1 MKSSAKNISLT
12 SLDDLFSTEEERS
25 KDVVGSI
32 VNIPLSQLHDFPN
45 HPFKVRD
52 DEKMQETVESVKA
65 YGVLVPA
72 IVRQRPDGEYEIVAG
87 HRRKRASEL
96 AGLNELPAIVRDL
109 DDDAATIIMVDSNLQ
124 RENILPSER
133 AQAYKMKLEAIK
145 RQGARTDLTSRQ
157 LGEKSEKPNWSVSQ
171 VAKDAG
177 DSERQVQRYIRLT
190 ELQPELQE
198 MVDSGKMAM
207 TPAVELS
214 YLKPEEQSLLLETI
228 ESEQATPSLS
238 QAQRIKKL
246 SQSGDLNEDSILG
259 IMAEQKKPELSS
271 NITLSGDKLKK
282 YFPKSYTPAQI
293 ENTIFKLLDS
303 WLRKRQREESR

>member
-1 MKSSAKNISLT
+1 
-12 SLDDLFSTEEERS
+12 
-25 KDVVGSI
+25 
-32 VNIPLSQLHDFPN
+32 
-45 HPFKVRD
+45 
-52 DEKMQETVESVKA
+52 MQETVESVKA

-72 IVRQRPDGEYEIVAG
+72 IVRQWPDGEYEIVAG
-87 HRRKRASEL
+87 HHRKRASEL
-96 AGLNELPAIVRDL
+96 AGLSELPAIVRDL

-145 RQGARTDLTSRQ
+145 RQGERRDLTS
-157 LGEKSEKPNWSVSQ
+157 PQ
-171 VAKDAG
+171 VAAKFRADDEVAKAAG
-177 DSERQVQRYIRLT
+177 VSGDTVRRFIRLT

-214 YLKPEEQSLLLETI
+214 YLKPKEQELLLETI

-282 YFPKSYTPAQI
+282 YFPMIPIAGCSTGISITQGSLISYRSSAA
-293 ENTIFKLLDS
+293 S
-303 WLRKRQREESR
+303 